1 MLSVKTPPGEGLS
14 KLPPAMTAMSE
25 EKAATL
31 PKATALRVV
40 AELKHPGYYLNRELT
55 WLNFQHRVL
64 HEAKD
69 RRNPL
74 LERIKFLAIVGSNL
88 DEFHMKRIGGL
99 KQQVGAEMSELT
111 IDGRSPRQQIDEC
124 KEAVRT
130 LNSEAE
136 QAREKLLRAL
146 YKRGIRLLPYA
157 SLKATDQTWVRQH
170 YLDNIF
176 PLVTPQAIDPAH
188 PFPFVSNLSLNLL
201 VSARDPFDGFHVLSR
216 VKLPVGSGIPR
227 LIAIRGGHNF
237 VTLED
242 VMSHNLDLLFPGMN
256 IESCDLFRVTR
267 NAIAENDEEQADD
280 LLEMIEAELR
290 ERKFA
295 PVVRLEV
302 NPDMDP
308 ARRSRLANELEL
320 HDPRDVSEV
329 DGMLALRDLH
339 ELAALPIPELHYK
352 PHRPVDHPML
362 ADAINI
368 FQAVH
373 DAGSIL
379 VHHPYHAFST
389 SVERFLREAA
399 IDPRVRAIKMTLYHT
414 SSETNVVEHLIEAA
428 RNGKHVTVVV
438 ELKARFDEEANIR
451 WASRLESAGIHVTYG
466 IVGLKTHVKVT
477 LVVRSDAAGLK
488 RYVHIGTGNYH
499 AGTAKLYT
507 DFGFFTCDDALGSD
521 VTELFNYLTTGAN
534 PRRRFQK
541 LLLAPHMLKEG
552 LLVRIER
559 EAALARAGSPALIQM
574 KMNALEDPDVVR
586 SLYRASQA
594 GVKIDLIVRDTCRL
608 RPGVPEL
615 SETVN
620 VTSIVGRF
628 LEHARI
634 FYFRN
639 GGAEEYFIG
648 SADLMTRNLES
659 RVEVLTPIEPTE
671 LRAELRRVLD
681 MQLADRRAA
690 WEMLPDG
697 SYVQRS
703 PQEGESK
710 RSCQQQ
716 MITLTQERFEIAQRE
731 EAESQGQE
739 PKRQRAA
746 RKRRQPKAQAS
757 KEHVLKPGA
766 ARPSSVPL
774 APELGPDSGR
784 SERNA
789 RNEDSGRN
797 EDGSRSDGTLRTEDA
812 RRVEDSASPTR
823 TGLN

>member
-1 MLSVKTPPGEGLS
+1 MLSGKTPPGEGLS
-14 KLPPAMTAMSE
+14 KLPPALAAPQD
-25 EKAATL
+25 EKPLTL
-31 PKATALRVV
+31 PRPSAVRIA

-64 HEAKD
+64 HEAED
-69 RRNPL
+69 RRTPL
-74 LERIKFLAIVGSNL
+74 LERVKFLAIVGSNL

-99 KQQVGAEMSELT
+99 KQQVGAEMSGLT
-111 IDGRSPRQQIDEC
+111 IDGRSPKQQIEEC
-124 KEAVRT
+124 RDAVRA
-130 LNSEAE
+130 LGNKAE
-136 QAREKLLRAL
+136 EAREKLLPAL
-146 YKRGIRLLPYA
+146 QKRGIRLMRYA
-157 SLKATDQTWVRQH
+157 HLKASDQVWVRQH
-170 YLDNIF
+170 YLANIF

-201 VSARDPFDGFHVLSR
+201 VCARDPVDAFVVLSR
-216 VKLPVGSGIPR
+216 VKLPLGSGIPR
-227 LIAIRGGHNF
+227 LIAVKDSHNF

-242 VMSHNLDLLFPGMN
+242 VMSNNLDLLFPGMV

-267 NAIAENDEEQADD
+267 NAITENDEEQADD

-302 NPDMDP
+302 SPDMDP
-308 ARRSRLANELEL
+308 ARKSRLAHELEL
-320 HDPRDVSEV
+320 HDPHDVFEV

-339 ELAALPIPELHYK
+339 ELASLPVPELHDA
-352 PHRPVDHPML
+352 PHRPVDHPQL
-362 ADAINI
+362 AEATNI
-368 FQAVH
+368 FQAIR

-379 VHHPYHAFST
+379 VHHPYHAFSS

-399 IDPRVRAIKMTLYHT
+399 VDPRVRAVKMTLYRT

-477 LVVRSDAAGLK
+477 MVVRSDASGLK

-507 DFGFFTCDDALGSD
+507 DLGFFTCDDSIGSD

-541 LLLAPHMLKEG
+541 LLLAPHLLKDG
-552 LLVRIER
+552 LLMRIER
-559 EAALARAGSPALIQM
+559 EASIARTGGVGLIQM

-586 SLYRASQA
+586 ALYRASQA
-594 GVKIDLIVRDTCRL
+594 GVHIDLIVRDTCRL

-615 SETVN
+615 SEN
-620 VTSIVGRF
+620 VRVVSVVGRF
-628 LEHARI
+628 LEHARV

-648 SADLMTRNLES
+648 SADLMTRNLQS
-659 RVEVLTPIEPTE
+659 RVEVLTPIEPAELRTE
-671 LRAELRRVLD
+671 LRRILD
-681 MQLADRRAA
+681 VQLADRRSA
-690 WEMLPDG
+690 WEMRADG
-697 SYVQRS
+697 SYEQLNAG
-703 PQEGESK
+703 PGDPK

-716 MITLTQERFEIAQRE
+716 MIALTQERFDTSQLE
-731 EAESQGQE
+731 EAEAPE
-739 PKRQRAA
+739 PKKVRPA
-746 RKRRQPKAQAS
+746 RKRKERKPKQEAAEMKS
-757 KEHVLKPGA
+757 EERSLEAPGA
-766 ARPSSVPL
+766 EPL
-774 APELGPDSGR
+774 RD
-784 SERNA
+784 
-789 RNEDSGRN
+789 
-797 EDGSRSDGTLRTEDA
+797 
-812 RRVEDSASPTR
+812 
-823 TGLN
+823 LN

>member
-1 MLSVKTPPGEGLS
+1 MLSRKTPPGEGLS
-14 KLPPAMTAMSE
+14 KLPPLSDD
-25 EKAATL
+25 KAAAL
-31 PKATALRVV
+31 QRATALRVV

-64 HEAKD
+64 HEAQD

-74 LERIKFLAIVGSNL
+74 LERVKFLAIVGSNL

-111 IDGRSPRQQIDEC
+111 IDGRSPRQQIEEC
-124 KEAVRT
+124 KEAVRS
-130 LNSEAE
+130 LSQEADE
-136 QAREKLLRAL
+136 TREKLLRAL
-146 YKRGIRLLPYA
+146 HKRGIRLVPYA
-157 SLKATDQTWVRQH
+157 SLKGADQAWVRQH

-201 VSARDPFDGFHVLSR
+201 VSARDPVDSFTVLSR
-216 VKLPVGSGIPR
+216 VKLPLGSGIPR
-227 LIAIRGGHNF
+227 LIGLREGHTF

-242 VMSHNLDLLFPGMN
+242 VMSNNLDLLFPGMV
-256 IESCDLFRVTR
+256 IESSDLFRVTR

-302 NPDMDP
+302 DPNMDA
-308 ARRSRLANELEL
+308 ARRNRLAHELEL
-320 HDPRDVSEV
+320 QDARDVFEV
-329 DGMLALRDLH
+329 DGMFALRDLH
-339 ELAALPIPELHYK
+339 ELAALPIAELHDK
-352 PHRPVDHPML
+352 PHRPVDHPLL
-362 ADAINI
+362 ADATNV
-368 FQAVH
+368 FQAIR
-373 DAGSIL
+373 DAGSLL
-379 VHHPYHAFST
+379 VHHPYHAFSS

-399 IDPRVRAIKMTLYHT
+399 VDPRVRAIKMTLYRT

-466 IVGLKTHVKVT
+466 IVGLKTHVKVI
-477 LVVRSDAAGLK
+477 LVVRSDASGLK
-488 RYVHIGTGNYH
+488 RYVHMGTGNYH

-507 DFGFFTCDDALGSD
+507 DLGLFTCDDALGRD

-541 LLLAPHMLKEG
+541 LLLAPHLLKDG
-552 LLVRIER
+552 LLMRIER
-559 EAALARAGSPALIQM
+559 EAAIARSGAPALIQM

-586 SLYRASQA
+586 ALYRASQA
-594 GVKIDLIVRDTCRL
+594 GARIDLIVRDTCRL
-608 RPGVPEL
+608 RPGVPEI
-615 SETVN
+615 SEN
-620 VTSIVGRF
+620 VRVLSIVGRF
-628 LEHARI
+628 LEHSRI

-659 RVEVLTPIEPTE
+659 RVEVLTPIEPAE
-671 LRAELRRVLD
+671 LRADLRRVLD
-681 MQLADRRAA
+681 LQLADKRSA
-690 WEMLPDG
+690 WEMRSDG

-703 PQEGESK
+703 PLPGEQS
-710 RSCQQQ
+710 SQQRL
-716 MITLTQERFEIAQRE
+716 IALTQERFEVTQRE
-731 EAESQGQE
+731 ETDGPE
-739 PKRQRAA
+739 PAKKARPA
-746 RKRRQPKAQAS
+746 RKRGERLAKAPTSSEHHAS
-757 KEHVLKPGA
+757 TEASTASEPGIERA
-766 ARPSSVPL
+766 AERSPERAHERSVERAPAEPL
-774 APELGPDSGR
+774 TEL
-784 SERNA
+784 N
-789 RNEDSGRN
+789 
-797 EDGSRSDGTLRTEDA
+797 
-812 RRVEDSASPTR
+812 
-823 TGLN
+823 